1 MREAWSARWRG
12 AVRSI
17 DAFQRRHRA
26 VAFGFAVAKKYGED
40 QGGRLAA
47 LLTYY
52 GFLSIFPLLLLV
64 VAVISNI
71 LATHAELRERLLAE
85 LVSPELQAEVEQALT
100 HLPPSGLPLL
110 VGCVGLLFAG
120 TGGVLAAAAALDQ
133 VWAVPFRD
141 RAGLAG
147 RYVRTFVMLAAILV
161 GAITAASLGA
171 LSGSLL
177 DLAVTQRAASA
188 AGAFAV
194 AFALLLVGSRVLT
207 RARVGFG
214 HVWPG
219 ALVGAAGVALVFG
232 VGGNLLGRLVV
243 RSGPI
248 YGSFSTVIGVFTLL
262 YLTNQL
268 LILGAE
274 VSAVRTWRLSPR
286 ALEPTE
292 LTDADRRALRLA
304 AQAGERLPGEH
315 ITVHFDDSR

>member
-1 MREAWSARWRG
+1 MKEWWLARWRG

-26 VAFGFAVAKKYGED
+26 VAFGFAVAKKYGDD

-52 GFLSIFPLLLLV
+52 GFLSIFPLLLLA
-64 VAVISNI
+64 VAVVTEI

-85 LVSPELQAEVEQALT
+85 LVAPGLQAEVEQALT
-100 HLPPSGLPLL
+100 QLPPSGLPLL
-110 VGCVGLLFAG
+110 VGCVGLLFSA

-161 GAITAASLGA
+161 GAITAAFLGA

-194 AFALLLVGSRVLT
+194 AFVLLLVGSRVLT

-219 ALVGAAGVALVFG
+219 ALVGAAGVAFIFG
-232 VGGNLLGRLVV
+232 VGGNVVGRLAV
-243 RSGPI
+243 RFGPM
-248 YGSFSTVIGVFTLL
+248 YGSLCTVVGLFTLL
-262 YLTNQL
+262 YLTSQL

-286 ALEPTE
+286 ALDSTDR
-292 LTDADRRALRLA
+292 TDADRRALRLA
-304 AQAGERLPGEH
+304 AQAGERRPGER
-315 ITVHFDDSR
+315 ITVHFDDAR